1 MVTMLSSLIT
11 YCLSLITSLP
21 LGGVGGGWETF
32 LIIVVA
38 VLPALL
44 LGYYLWYI
52 DSKREPAVWLIG
64 SVLLGA
70 LVCLPVVYLKGI
82 FSSLLFSPAGVP
94 VSLFESVVDTFC
106 LEAVL
111 EEVFKFVA
119 FFLVVFRN
127 RYFDEHYDGIIYAAC
142 VGLGF
147 AAVENVFYLFN
158 QPGWELLPVL
168 RAILSVLGHS
178 AYAVL
183 MGYYYSLYRFVSRTR
198 LNLIFTLLIPIL
210 VHAVFNTLLLPFWGG
225 LSMFL
230 FFAFCIFIHRTCKK
244 KIAIHLAN
252 DIGFMNENYRI

>member
-1 MVTMLSSLIT
+1 MITMLSSLI
-11 YCLSLITSLP
+11 SLLAALP
-21 LGGVGGGWETF
+21 LEGGGGRLF
-32 LIIVVA
+32 LIIIVA

-64 SVLLGA
+64 SVVLGA

-82 FSSLLFSPAGVP
+82 LSSVLFSPAGVP

-106 LEAVL
+106 LDAVL

-147 AAVENVFYLFN
+147 AAVEDIFYLFS
-158 QPGWELLPVL
+158 QPEWEVLPVL
-168 RAILSVLGHS
+168 RSILSVLGHS

-198 LNLIFTLLIPIL
+198 RNLVFVLLIPIL

-230 FFAFCIFIHRTCKK
+230 FFAFCVFIHRTCRK